1 MNPSSSSCASEAQVG
16 KAALSNLP
24 YALMIL
30 LGVAA
35 LLLALG
41 PGGSA
46 WWAAGGYLAYGL
58 LGPLWIILF
67 LCPHCPSYGHWSCPC
82 GYGIIS
88 ARLRPAG
95 DTSRFR
101 TEFKRHIAVI
111 VPLWIIPLVPGGLAL
126 ARGFSWPL
134 AVVMAAFAINSYVVL
149 PLVSKRHGC
158 GHCEQ
163 REQCPW
169 MKH

>member
-1 MNPSSSSCASEAQVG
+1 MNSSLGSREGDRQAG

-24 YALMIL
+24 YSLMIL
-30 LGVAA
+30 LGMAA
-35 LLLALG
+35 LWLALG
-41 PGGSA
+41 PEGRT
-46 WWAAGGYLAYGL
+46 WWAGAYLAYGL
-58 LGPLWIILF
+58 LGPLWIILL

-82 GYGIIS
+82 GYGVIA

-101 TEFKRHIAVI
+101 VEFKRHIAVI

-126 ARGFSWPL
+126 ARGFSWTL
-134 AVVMAAFAINSYVVL
+134 ALVLAAFVLNSYVIL